1 MSFVDVLLIG
11 VGLSMDA
18 AAVSA
23 VSGMSIRG
31 LRGRE
36 SLAIALAFGLFQ
48 GLMPLLG
55 AVSAYFATR
64 HGVNNYLAWL
74 APPLCAYLAHYIVTT
89 YAPSDAGPTL
99 LTAFLSIIGAAAGHV
114 RNEQTK

>member
-1 MSFVDVLLIG
+1 MKILKG
-11 VGLSMDA
+11 VCVWLAQAALTMAAFCALTRSMWLPGPWYDIFA
-18 AAVSA
+18 W
-23 VSGMSIRG
+23 
-31 LRGRE
+31 
-36 SLAIALAFGLFQ
+36 